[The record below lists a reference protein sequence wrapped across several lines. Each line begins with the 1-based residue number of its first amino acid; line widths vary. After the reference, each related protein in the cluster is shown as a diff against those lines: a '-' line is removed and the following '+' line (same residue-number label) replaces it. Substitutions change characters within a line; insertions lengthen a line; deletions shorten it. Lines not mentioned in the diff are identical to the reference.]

1 MKVDCGEKTYRRQNR
16 GRIIGHECGLPLD
29 VHLMFPNSIRTLGGI
44 TAAVLALFLAGSARA
59 QVPAAEV
66 VRIGEDQ
73 APRID
78 GSLTDPVWVEARWFE
93 DFRQSVPDF
102 GEPAVE
108 PTRVAF
114 LLDEHSLFVAV
125 VCDDSRP
132 DLIRAQK
139 LRHRDRPQTDDHI
152 EVVFDTYR
160 DEIRGTV
167 FLVNPLGAK
176 EEGLVNGFMRYTWNW
191 NEVWEVEAQITD
203 AGWQA
208 EFRIPLR
215 LLRYRG
221 DSEQTWG
228 VNVKR
233 VVRRLQ
239 EESYLSAPPPPY
251 EISSLNFAGELSGLH
266 LGKRQRNLQLIPYA
280 LGGLVRETDPEAEE
294 ELSDSLAELGLD
306 VKYSITSDLT
316 LNATI
321 NTDFS
326 QVESDDVQVN
336 LTRFSL
342 FYPEK
347 REFFL
352 ENADLFS
359 FGHGGGFGDRP
370 PEVTPFFSRRIGI
383 RDGETVPIDAGL
395 RLTGKA
401 GRQDIGLLSVRTGGV
416 PELGLD
422 SVWYNIGRVRRDLGG
437 RSYIGGILTDTRS
450 EGQRSTTFGVDG
462 TWYLTQDLSF
472 QGDYL
477 AIDDNLTKDKT
488 SAAYAG
494 LDLTTDLWGFL
505 FAFREIEEGF
515 DPAVGFVRR
524 DGYRSGTGSFRR
536 SIRPG
541 KWGVRKVSFRLF
553 GRAFK
558 SLVHDVTESTNTH
571 LNVEF
576 EMENGDN
583 LELRFGRNFER
594 LFEPFELDE
603 ELVFPAGDYQFAD
616 GSLSYRSDRSR
627 RWGVD
632 ATLSG
637 GEFYDGDRNQFVGEL
652 WLVLSRHLRTAG
664 TFAVYDISSPHGD
677 IDWRLWSL
685 RLDYIFSSTLSASG
699 FLQHNSST
707 DTTLLN
713 LRLRWILR
721 NDSDLYFV
729 YNESEINE
737 LNVPVLRNRELAL
750 KVSYRFFL

>member
-1 MKVDCGEKTYRRQNR
+1 LELKKNLFGSRA
-16 GRIIGHECGLPLD
+16 PLYD
-29 VHLMFPNSIRTLGGI
+29 LSVFAMALMLAPFAWAQGPSIAVHPIH
-44 TAAVLALFLAGSARA
+44 
-59 QVPAAEV
+59 
-66 VRIGEDQ
+66 EDQ

-78 GSLTDPVWVEARWFE
+78 GTLTDPAWSAARWFE
-93 DFRQSVPDF
+93 DFRQSVPEF
-102 GEPAVE
+102 GASAIE

-114 LLDEHSLFVAV
+114 LLDRNNLYIAV

-139 LRHRDRPQTDDHI
+139 LRHRDQPQTDDHV
-152 EVVFDTYR
+152 EVIFDTYR
-160 DEIRGTV
+160 DQIRGTV
-167 FLVNPLGAK
+167 FVVNPLGAK

-191 NEVWEVEAQITD
+191 NEVWGVRAQVTE

-251 EISSLNFAGELSGLH
+251 EISSLNFAGELSGLE
-266 LGKRQRNLQLIPYA
+266 LGSRQRNLQLIPYA
-280 LGGLVRETDPEAEE
+280 LGGTVRETDPETEDA
-294 ELSDSLAELGLD
+294 LSDSIAELGLD

-316 LNATI
+316 LNGTF

-359 FGHGGGFGDRP
+359 FGHGGGFGGHP

-383 RDGETVPIDAGL
+383 RDGETVPIDGGI

-416 PELGLD
+416 EELGLD

-437 RSYIGGILTDTRS
+437 RSYIGGILTDSRS
-450 EGQRSTTFGVDG
+450 GGSRSTTFGIDG
-462 TWYLTQDLSF
+462 TWFLTQDLSLLA
-472 QGDYL
+472 DYQVV
-477 AIDDNLTKDKT
+477 DDSRTEET
-488 SAAYAG
+488 VSATYVG
-494 LDLTTDLWGFL
+494 LDLTTDPWGFL
-505 FAFREIEEGF
+505 FDFREIEEGF
-515 DPAVGFVRR
+515 EPAVGFVRR
-524 DGYRSGTGSFRR
+524 DGFRSGTGSLRR

-541 KWGVRKVSFRLF
+541 KWGVRRVSFRLF
-553 GRAFK
+553 GRAYD
-558 SLVHDVTESTNTH
+558 SLVHDRTESTNTS
-571 LNVEF
+571 LNTEL
-576 EMENGDN
+576 EMENGDKI
-583 LELRFGRNFER
+583 ELRFGPNFER
-594 LFEPFELDE
+594 LFEDFELDD
-603 ELVFPAGDYQFAD
+603 ELVYPAGDYRFFD
-616 GSLSYRSDRSR
+616 GSLSYESDRSR
-627 RWGVD
+627 RWGID
-632 ATLSG
+632 ASLSG
-637 GEFYDGDRNQFVGEL
+637 GEFYDGHRRQFEGEL
-652 WLVLSRHLRTAG
+652 WYVVSRHLRTAG
-664 TFAVYDISSPHGD
+664 SFAIYDISSAHGEV
-677 IDWRLWSL
+677 DWQLWSL

-699 FLQHNSST
+699 YVQHDAST
-707 DTTLLN
+707 ETTLLN

-729 YNESEINE
+729 YNEGEVNQLGAPI
-737 LNVPVLRNRELAL
+737 LRNRELAL

>member
-1 MKVDCGEKTYRRQNR
+1 
-16 GRIIGHECGLPLD
+16 LD
-29 VHLMFPNSIRTLGGI
+29 SNDIRLKLSPTLRDI
-44 TAAVLALFLAGSARA
+44 SVFAFALTLAGFGWA
-59 QVPAAEV
+59 QGPSVAVHPI
-66 VRIGEDQ
+66 REDQ

-78 GSLTDPVWVEARWFE
+78 GTLTDAAWEEARWFE

-102 GEPAVE
+102 GEPAKE

-114 LLDEHSLFVAV
+114 LLDQYNVYIAV
-125 VCDDSRP
+125 VCEDSRP

-152 EVVFDTYR
+152 EVIFDTYR
-160 DEIRGTV
+160 DQIRGTV
-167 FLVNPLGAK
+167 FVVNPLGAK

-191 NEVWEVEAQITD
+191 NEVWEVRSLVTES
-203 AGWQA
+203 GWQA

-221 DSEQTWG
+221 DSEQSWG

-251 EISSLNFAGELSGLH
+251 EISSLNFAGELSGLE
-266 LGKRQRNLQLIPYA
+266 LGSRQRNLQLIPYA
-280 LGGLVRETDPEAEE
+280 LGGTARETDPETEE
-294 ELSDSLAELGLD
+294 ELSDSLTEIGLD

-316 LNATI
+316 LNGTL

-352 ENADLFS
+352 ENADLFT
-359 FGHGGGFGDRP
+359 FGHGGGFGGRP

-401 GRQDIGLLSVRTGGV
+401 GRQDIGLLSVRTG
-416 PELGLD
+416 PAEELGLE
-422 SVWYNIGRVRRDLGG
+422 SVWYNIGRVRRDLGD

-450 EGQRSTTFGVDG
+450 AGNRSTTFGIDG

-472 QGDYL
+472 LGDYQVVN
-477 AIDDNLTKDKT
+477 DSQKGETV

-494 LDLTTDLWGFL
+494 LDLTTDPWGFL

-515 DPAVGFVRR
+515 EPAVGFVRR
-524 DGYRSGTGSFRR
+524 DGFRSGTGSLRR

-541 KWGVRKVSFRLF
+541 RWGIRRISFRLF
-553 GRAFK
+553 GRAYH
-558 SLVHDVTESTNTH
+558 SLVHDMTESTNTA
-571 LNVEF
+571 LNTEI
-576 EMENGDN
+576 EMENGDKF
-583 LELRFGRNFER
+583 ELRFGPNFER
-594 LFEPFELDE
+594 LFEDFELDDH
-603 ELVFPAGDYQFAD
+603 LVYPAGDYRFFD

-627 RWGVD
+627 RWGID
-632 ATLSG
+632 AVISG
-637 GEFYDGDRNQFVGEL
+637 GEFYDGDRSQFEAEL
-652 WLVLSRHLRTAG
+652 WFVFSKHLRTAG
-664 TFAVYDISSPHGD
+664 SFAVYDISSPHGD
-677 IDWRLWSL
+677 VDWQLWSL

-699 FLQHNSST
+699 FVQHDSST
-707 DTTLLN
+707 ETTLLN
-713 LRLRWILR
+713 LRLRWILK

-729 YNESEINE
+729 YNEGEVDQLGAPI
-737 LNVPVLRNRELAL
+737 LRNRELAL

>member
-1 MKVDCGEKTYRRQNR
+1 MACLGSNRARITGHERDLPPDVHVTDPNR
-16 GRIIGHECGLPLD
+16 GKS
-29 VHLMFPNSIRTLGGI
+29 FGGI
-44 TAAVLALFLAGSARA
+44 AAVALALFLAAPAWGQAPA
-59 QVPAAEV
+59 VDVVPIDV
-66 VRIGEDQ
+66 DR

-78 GSLTDPVWVEARWFE
+78 GSLTDPAWAEASWFE

-102 GEPAVE
+102 GEAAVE
-108 PTRVAF
+108 TTRVAF
-114 LLDEHSLFVAV
+114 LLDEQSLYVAV
-125 VCDDSRP
+125 ICDDSRP

-139 LRHRDRPQTDDHI
+139 LRYRDRPQTDDHI
-152 EVVFDTYR
+152 EVIFDTYR
-160 DEIRGTV
+160 DEIRGTIFV
-167 FLVNPLGAK
+167 VNPLGAK
-176 EEGLVNGFMRYTWNW
+176 EEGLVNGYMRYNWNW
-191 NEVWEVEAQITD
+191 NEVWEVRAQITGT
-203 AGWQA
+203 GWQA

-221 DSEQTWG
+221 ETEQAWG

-239 EESYLSAPPPPY
+239 EDSYLSAPPPPY
-251 EISSLNFAGELSGLH
+251 DISSLNFAGELRGLV

-280 LGGLVRETDPEAEE
+280 LGGLARETDPEDAGE
-294 ELSDSLAELGLD
+294 ELSDSLAEVGLD

-316 LNATI
+316 LNGTF

-352 ENADLFS
+352 ENAELFS

-370 PEVTPFFSRRIGI
+370 PDVTPFFSRRIGI

-401 GRQDIGLLSVRTGGV
+401 GRQDVGLLSVRAGAV
-416 PELGLD
+416 EELGLD
-422 SVWYNIGRVRRDLGG
+422 SIWYNIGRVRRDLGG
-437 RSYIGGILTDTRS
+437 RSYIGGILTDTRTG
-450 EGQRSTTFGVDG
+450 EDRSTTFGVDG

-477 AIDDNLTKDKT
+477 AIDDSLTKDST
-488 SAAYAG
+488 SATYAG
-494 LDLTTDLWGFL
+494 LDLTTDPWGFL
-505 FAFREIEEGF
+505 FAYREIEEGF
-515 DPAVGFVRR
+515 NPAVGFVRR
-524 DGYRSGTGSFRR
+524 DGFRSGTGSLRR

-541 KWGVRKVSFRLF
+541 RWGVRRVSFRLF
-553 GRAFK
+553 GGAFE
-558 SLVHDVTESTNTH
+558 SLVHDVTESSNTN
-571 LNVEF
+571 LNIEF
-576 EMENGDN
+576 EMENGDKI
-583 LELRFGRNFER
+583 ELRFGRNFER

-603 ELVFPAGDYQFAD
+603 DLVFPAGDYDFVES
-616 GSLSYRSDRSR
+616 SLSYRSDRSR
-627 RWGVD
+627 RWGLD
-632 ATLSG
+632 AVLSG

-652 WLVLSRHLRTAG
+652 WLVLSRHIRTAG
-664 TFAVYDISSPHGD
+664 SFAVYDITSPHGE
-677 IDWRLWSL
+677 IDWQLWSL

-713 LRLRWILR
+713 LRLRWILH

-729 YNESEINE
+729 YNESEVDEFNSPIY
-737 LNVPVLRNRELAL
+737 RNRELAL

>member
-1 MKVDCGEKTYRRQNR
+1 LNSNKVLLK
-16 GRIIGHECGLPLD
+16 
-29 VHLMFPNSIRTLGGI
+29 NSPTPCDIS
-44 TAAVLALFLAGSARA
+44 VLAIALLLAGFGWA
-59 QVPAAEV
+59 QGPTIEV
-66 VRIGEDQ
+66 HPIRKDQ
-73 APRID
+73 APRVD
-78 GSLTDPVWVEARWFE
+78 GTLTDPAWEAARWFE

-102 GEPAVE
+102 GESAKE
-108 PTRVAF
+108 HTRVAF
-114 LLDEHSLFVAV
+114 LLDQHNVYIAV

-152 EVVFDTYR
+152 EIIFDTYR
-160 DEIRGTV
+160 DQIRGTV
-167 FLVNPLGAK
+167 FVVNPLGAK

-191 NEVWEVEAQITD
+191 NEVWEVRSQVTE

-251 EISSLNFAGELSGLH
+251 EISSLNFAGELSGIK
-266 LGKRQRNLQLIPYA
+266 LGSRQRNLQLIPYA
-280 LGGLVRETDPEAEE
+280 LGGTVQETDPETED
-294 ELSDSLAELGLD
+294 ELSDSIAEVGLD

-316 LNATI
+316 LNGTI

-352 ENADLFS
+352 ENAELFS
-359 FGHGGGFGDRP
+359 FGHGGGFGDHP

-416 PELGLD
+416 EELGLD

-437 RSYIGGILTDTRS
+437 RSYIGGILTDSRS
-450 EGQRSTTFGVDG
+450 AGNRSTTFGIDG

-472 QGDYL
+472 LGDHQVV
-477 AIDDNLTKDKT
+477 DDSQKENTV
-488 SAAYAG
+488 SASYAG
-494 LDLTTDLWGFL
+494 LDLTTDPWGFL
-505 FAFREIEEGF
+505 FAFREIEESF
-515 DPAVGFVRR
+515 EPAVGFVRR
-524 DGYRSGTGSFRR
+524 DGFRSGTGSLRR

-541 KWGVRKVSFRLF
+541 KWGVRRVSFRLS
-553 GRAFK
+553 GRAYQ
-558 SLVHDVTESTNTH
+558 SLVHDVTESTNTT
-571 LNVEF
+571 LNTEF
-576 EMENGDN
+576 EMENGDKF
-583 LELRFGRNFER
+583 ELRFGPNFER
-594 LFEPFELDE
+594 LFEDFELDE
-603 ELVFPAGDYQFAD
+603 ELVYPAGDYRFFD
-616 GSLSYRSDRSR
+616 GSLSYESDRSR
-627 RWGVD
+627 RWGID
-632 ATLSG
+632 ANLSG
-637 GEFYDGDRNQFVGEL
+637 GEFYDGDRSQFEGEL

-664 TFAVYDISSPHGD
+664 SLAVYDISSAHGE
-677 IDWRLWSL
+677 INWQLWSL

-699 FLQHNSST
+699 YVQHNSST
-707 DTTLLN
+707 ETTLLN

-721 NDSDLYFV
+721 NDSDLFFV
-729 YNESEINE
+729 YNEGEVNQLGAPI
-737 LNVPVLRNRELAL
+737 VRNRELAL